1 MSGAPK
7 VTVGYHSIAGKKE
20 SNDDSYGVLVP
31 DSPLLETKGI
41 AMAIADGM
49 STSEAG
55 KEASETCVKSFF
67 TDYYCTHES
76 WTVKT
81 SVGRVL
87 TALNRWLY
95 SQGQSQYL
103 SNRGMVSTFSGMV
116 LKSSTA
122 HIFHVGDSR
131 IYLLRNGSIQPLTID
146 HRTRMSKDREVLT
159 RAFGIDMALEVD
171 YKKESVQIDDIF
183 IFTTDGI
190 HDFLKDTEISKIA
203 QEYEHNLDLAAK
215 TIVDRAFENGSGDN
229 LTCQI
234 VKVDHPG
241 AETKSSHLRKLTS
254 RPFPPELE
262 PGMLLDGYRIKRSIH
277 LSSRSQVYLAI
288 DEETGESVAI
298 KTPSVN
304 FEDNPAYIE
313 LFTREDWVGRQISN
327 PNIIRII
334 PEKRKRRFL
343 YIVAEFI
350 DGSKTL
356 RQWMFDNPS
365 PSLVE
370 VRRIVNQIAKGLR
383 ALHRKEMIHQDL
395 KPENIIIDDHGT
407 VKIIDLG
414 STRVAGLDE
423 IKNPVETPELL
434 GTQAYTAPEYFLGQK
449 PTNRSDIYSLGV
461 ITYEMLTAR
470 HPFGKG
476 FASAG
481 DVKKLTSDPA
491 HKKREDVPHWV
502 SWALDKAIQVNPS
515 RRYETLSGFMTD
527 LEIPNPA
534 SAEYKKRPLIEQN
547 PVLFWKTLALAFLL
561 LNLIQLI
568 IRFS

>member
-7 VTVGYHSIAGKKE
+7 ITVGYYSIAGKKDT
-20 SNDDSYGVLVP
+20 NDDSYGVLVP

-49 STSEAG
+49 TSSEAG
-55 KEASETCVKSFF
+55 KEASETSVKSFF

-95 SQGQSQYL
+95 SQGQSQYA
-103 SNRGMVSTFSGMV
+103 SNRGMVTTFSGMV

-131 IYLLRNGSIQPLTID
+131 IYLLRNGTLQPLTRD
-146 HRTRMSKDREVLT
+146 HRTQISKDREVLT
-159 RAFGIDMALEVD
+159 RAFGIDTALEVD
-171 YKKESVQIDDIF
+171 YKKESVQLDDIF

-190 HDFLKDTEISKIA
+190 HDFLKDGQISRLVR
-203 QEYEHNLDLAAK
+203 EYEDNLDLASK
-215 TIVDRAFENGSGDN
+215 MIVEKAFENGSDDN

-234 VKVDHPG
+234 VKIDDPG

-304 FEDNPAYIE
+304 FVDNPAYIE
-313 LFTREDWVGRQISN
+313 LFTREEWVGRQISN
-327 PNIIRII
+327 ENIIRII
-334 PEKRKRRFL
+334 PEKRKRKFL

-356 RQWMFDNPS
+356 RQWMFDNPA

-414 STRVAGLDE
+414 STRVAGIEE
-423 IKNPVETPELL
+423 ITNPVETPELL

-481 DVKKLTSDPA
+481 DVKKMTSVHA
-491 HKKREDVPHWV
+491 HIKRADVPHWV
-502 SWALDKAIQVNPS
+502 SWALDKAIEVNP
-515 RRYETLSGFMTD
+515 
-527 LEIPNPA
+527 A
-534 SAEYKKRPLIEQN
+534 
-547 PVLFWKTLALAFLL
+547 
-561 LNLIQLI
+561 
-568 IRFS
+568 